1 MLETKKK
8 LFEYLVFLLD
18 QWYKEGDVKLPMEF
32 TKLRLQKILFLAAAT
47 NTIADNCPLL
57 NIFDR
62 FYALP
67 YGPVELDIY
76 DAMNNNVFGNI
87 TFFEK
92 RCDYS
97 KLDEAYFDDLDVA
110 LKADMCKAIDD
121 LKSYKCDYLRISI
134 SDLVNI
140 THKWTSWQVSMN
152 LANILGARREA
163 MSTEDI
169 CNSKIKAFV

>member
-1 MLETKKK
+1 
-8 LFEYLVFLLD
+8 
-18 QWYKEGDVKLPMEF
+18 
-32 TKLRLQKILFLAAAT
+32 
-47 NTIADNCPLL
+47 
-57 NIFDR
+57 
-62 FYALP
+62 
-67 YGPVELDIY
+67 
-76 DAMNNNVFGNI
+76 MNNNVFGNI

-110 LKADMCKAIDD
+110 LKANMRKAIDD